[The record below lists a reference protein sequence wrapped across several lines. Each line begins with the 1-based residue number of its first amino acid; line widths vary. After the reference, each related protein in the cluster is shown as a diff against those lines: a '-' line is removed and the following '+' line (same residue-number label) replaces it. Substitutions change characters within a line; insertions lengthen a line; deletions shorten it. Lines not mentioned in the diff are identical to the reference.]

1 MLIRRA
7 AFILGLYVLGAMAA
21 AAQPAFPVTI
31 EHVYGET
38 VIEAEPQRIVTWGW
52 GNEDAA
58 IALGAVPVGIPFQS
72 YGGGDDGIQPWIE
85 DALDA
90 AGAAMPT
97 TLDNSGEPPVEQI
110 AALQPDLILAVF
122 SGITEEQ
129 YALLS
134 AIAPTVAYTG
144 EAWSTPWQEVTLT
157 VGEALGKPGE
167 AEALVAETEQWL
179 ADEVAKHPALRE
191 ITFASANDYD
201 GSIAVYAPFDARM
214 KFLTDLGLKLDP
226 SVAELAPDDGEFFY
240 SLSYELF
247 DELEGD
253 IFVTYYEEQSA
264 LDEFLAKPY
273 AQTYPPI
280 RNGRL
285 AALVGTENVAAVSPP
300 SALSLRW
307 GFPTYLGV
315 LARAA
320 ENVTN

>member
-1 MLIRRA
+1 MLA
-7 AFILGLYVLGAMAA
+7 LGAYVLGALAA
-21 AAQPAFPVTI
+21 SAQSVFPVTI
-31 EHVYGET
+31 EHVYGQT
-38 VIEAEPQRIVTWGW
+38 TIEAEPQRIGTWGW

-58 IALGAVPVGIPFQS
+58 IALGVVPVGIPFQS

-85 DALDA
+85 EALDA
-90 AGAAMPT
+90 AGAPAPT
-97 TLDNSGEPPVEQI
+97 MLDNTGEPPVEQI

-144 EAWSTPWQEVTLT
+144 EAWSTPWQEVTRI
-157 VGEALGKPGE
+157 VGNAIGKPEEG
-167 AEALVAETEQWL
+167 EALVAQTEQWL
-179 ADEVAKHPALRE
+179 ADEVAKHPALEE

-201 GSIAVYAPFDARM
+201 GAIAVYAPFDARM
-214 KFLTDLGLKLDP
+214 KFLTDLGLELDP
-226 SVAELAPDDGEFFY
+226 SVAELAPAGGEFFY

-247 DELEGD
+247 DELKGD

-264 LDEFLAKPY
+264 LDEFLAKAY

-280 RNGRL
+280 RNGGL

-315 LARAA
+315 LAEAA